1 LERLTSGVSRRR
13 PDAGPPVVS
22 VIIPAYNA
30 APYIR
35 ESLDSVFAQ
44 TFASYE
50 VIVVNDGSPD
60 TEDLERALARYRDS
74 LVYIRQE
81 NRGPGGARN
90 TGVLAAQ
97 GEYVAF
103 LDSDD
108 RWRPEYLVEQLRVL
122 TQDSRLDL
130 SYADALLFGDP
141 ASDGRTFM
149 QNSPSRGAVTFAS
162 LVRGECHV
170 ITSCVVARRRALLD
184 AGLFDEQYFHAE
196 DFDLWLRLAHRGGR
210 ITYQER
216 VLAEHRKSDGSLS
229 TETTRMI
236 HSVTDILRKTARTL
250 DLSPEE
256 RELVARK
263 IAESEAF
270 GQLEYGKQQLIA
282 GNYDEAADA
291 VERANTYYRSGKL
304 RLLLVSLRVAPRPL
318 RGVYGFL
325 LRRQVLKG

>member
-1 LERLTSGVSRRR
+1 MTSCLSRRR
-13 PDAGPPVVS
+13 SDAAPPVVS

-30 APYIR
+30 APYIC
-35 ESLDSVFAQ
+35 ESLASVFAQ
-44 TFASYE
+44 TFPSYE
-50 VIVVNDGSPD
+50 VILVNDGSPD
-60 TEDLERALARYRDS
+60 TVDLERVLAPYRDS

-90 TGVLAAQ
+90 TGIVAAR

-108 RWRPEYLVEQLRVL
+108 KWLPEYLAEQLRVL
-122 TQDSRLDL
+122 TQDPGLDL
-130 SYADALLFGDP
+130 IYADAVLFGD
-141 ASDGRTFM
+141 AATAGRRFM
-149 QNSPSRGAVTFAS
+149 QNSPSRGMVTFDS
-162 LVRGECHV
+162 LVRGESHV

-184 AGLFDEQYFHAE
+184 AGSFDEQYFHAE

-216 VLAEHRKSDGSLS
+216 VLAQHRKSDGSLS

-250 DLSPEE
+250 DLSREE
-256 RELVARK
+256 RELIAWK

-270 GQLEYGKQQLIA
+270 GQLEYGKRQLIA
-282 GNYDEAADA
+282 AHYDEAADA
-291 VERANTYYRSGKL
+291 FERANSYYGSRKL
-304 RLLLVSLRVAPRPL
+304 RLLLVGLRVAPRLL